1 MSKSEMTAEKIVEI
15 GSRLYKRGLIAG
27 TDGNIS
33 ALIEP
38 GRVMITPAGRSK
50 GRLEPEEMIVIDD
63 SGQKISGKLKASSEM
78 AMHLYLYSNRPDI
91 SACVHAHPPYATA
104 FAVAGISLSDKILP
118 EIILSVGNIAL
129 TEYAPPGTSALPRSL
144 DPFITD
150 HNAFLLKN
158 HGLVTI
164 GSDLEEAYQR
174 LEAIEHFARIL
185 YLAKRLGSADV
196 LDTDEVLR
204 LEAIRKSTIED

>member
-38 GRVMITPAGRSK
+38 GQVMITPAGRSK
-50 GRLEPEEMIVIDD
+50 DRLEPEEMIVIDD
-63 SGQKISGKLKASSEM
+63 SGQKIAGKLRASSEM

-91 SACVHAHPPYATA
+91 FACVHAHPPFATA
-104 FAVAGISLSDKILP
+104 FAAAGISLNEKILP

-129 TEYAPPGTSALPRSL
+129 TEYAPPGTPALPRSL

-164 GSDLEEAYQR
+164 GSDLEEAYHR
-174 LEAIEHFARIL
+174 LETIEHFARIS
-185 YLAKRLGSADV
+185 YLAKRLGGADV